1 MKDSSRNICK
11 YISLISLLLGIGI
24 WIYYIIFILALSKN
38 TSLIGLAMTSPI
50 GIIGIITGII
60 SKNKKLIILNT
71 IQSLAFPIFFASET
85 YRGNI
90 RID

>member
-1 MKDSSRNICK
+1 MKDSTKNVWK
-11 YISLISLLLGIGI
+11 YV
-24 WIYYIIFILALSKN
+24 
-38 TSLIGLAMTSPI
+38 SLIGLAMTNPI
-50 GIIGIITGII
+50 GITVII
-60 SKNKKLIILNT
+60 SRDKKLIILNT